1 MTAYVDHA
9 IDSLHARIQSQL
21 PGELRIIE
29 TEDSL
34 AANSII
40 DPVQYS
46 KARVPNWNAS
56 PLIQVYDLRFNDETS
71 RSGIYL
77 TTAAVIVARKCDAD
91 LEAGEKMMRQY
102 ITALLRIIDRDPT
115 LGNTVSQATA
125 VVGDATYVEGDDSTT
140 KMLRAITVDV
150 ITCTPVACS

>member
-29 TEDSL
+29 TEDNL
-34 AANSII
+34 GAGSII

-56 PLIQVYDLRFNDETS
+56 PLVQVYDLRFVDESS

-77 TTAAVIVARKCDAD
+77 TTAHVVVTRKCDAD

-102 ITALLRIIDRDPT
+102 ITGILRIIDRDTT
-115 LGNTVSQATA
+115 LGNTVMQSTA
-125 VVGDATYVEGDDSTT
+125 VTGDASFIEGDNSTT
-140 KMLRAITVDV
+140 RMLRSITVDV
-150 ITCTPVACS
+150 ETCTPVACS